1 MSNQKL
7 KPISKVG
14 KFYHF
19 FDDGKLSPGR
29 HYICKVEQVVKYD
42 DARDIIKDISVWD
55 NNGAYHK
62 ENNTLIECWLNEKK
76 CNDWI
81 YADITDYFVE
91 ISCPKYDKY
100 NLWFVRTKTVVGIHW
115 IYNMDGKEDNQILRE
130 KYIMILLNTGKKKDM
145 TFLHIQIQNINEII

>member
-7 KPISKVG
+7 KLIPKVG
-14 KFYHF
+14 EFYHF

-42 DARDIIKDISVWD
+42 DARDIINDISVWD

-62 ENNTLIECWLNEKK
+62 ENNTLIECWLKEMK

-81 YADITDYFVE
+81 YADTTDYFVE

-100 NLWFVRTKTVVGIHW
+100 NLWFARAKDSGWYSLDIQSGWQGGQLDVTGEIYDDIIKYWKEKGYDISSYTNTK
-115 IYNMDGKEDNQILRE
+115 YK
-130 KYIMILLNTGKKKDM
+130 
-145 TFLHIQIQNINEII
+145 

>member
-7 KPISKVG
+7 KPIPKVG
-14 KFYHF
+14 KSYHF

-42 DARDIIKDISVWD
+42 DARDIIIKDISEWD

-62 ENNTLIECWLNEKK
+62 ENNTLIECWLKEKK

-81 YADITDYFVE
+81 YADTTDY
-91 ISCPKYDKY
+91 
-100 NLWFVRTKTVVGIHW
+100 L
-115 IYNMDGKEDNQILRE
+115 
-130 KYIMILLNTGKKKDM
+130 
-145 TFLHIQIQNINEII
+145 

>member
-7 KPISKVG
+7 KPIPKVG
-14 KFYHF
+14 ESYHF

-42 DARDIIKDISVWD
+42 DARDIIIKDISVWD

-62 ENNTLIECWLNEKK
+62 ENNTLIECWLKEKK
-76 CNDWI
+76 CNDWV
-81 YADITDYFVE
+81 YADTTDYFVE

-100 NLWFVRTKTVVGIHW
+100 NLWFARTKDGGWYSLDIQSGWQGGQLDVTGE
-115 IYNMDGKEDNQILRE
+115 IYNDIIKYWEE
-130 KYIMILLNTGKKKDM
+130 KGYDISSYTNTKYK
-145 TFLHIQIQNINEII
+145 